1 MAEESQ
7 DGQDKTEEPSQRKI
21 DKAREDGQVLQS
33 KEMFVFTSIA
43 MSLIIF
49 LFIPE
54 VAMPG
59 MNEWGKFF
67 IIDSKEQLSN
77 LAYTRLYQ
85 VFKIIVIIALFVGIP
100 LMVVSLLTQLAV
112 GGINFAPKAAAFKG
126 NKINPIKGLKRIFSV
141 KGLVELGKSVLKVI
155 LLVGLATLIIYIML
169 PQLLMISHGT
179 LNSAL
184 EVMYYA
190 FPFLI
195 GTLLAALAVIAAID
209 YFWQRHVHVQQL
221 KMTKQEVKD
230 EHKQTDGSP
239 EVKAKIRRMQ
249 MEKSREASKQR
260 EALENVSN
268 ATAVI
273 TNPTH
278 FAVALKY
285 NPGEIG
291 APTILAMG
299 QGIIAKQIIE
309 RANEHQITVFRS
321 PLLARALYFTGEIGH
336 EISDKLYNAVAV
348 ALAYI
353 YRIDQG
359 ENAEKPDITIPDE
372 LTFDEFG
379 NVEKN
384 NI

>member
-21 DKAREDGQVLQS
+21 DKAKEDGQILQS
-33 KEMFVFTSIA
+33 KEMFVFSSIA
-43 MSLIIF
+43 MGLLIF

-54 VAMPG
+54 FALPG
-59 MNEWGKFF
+59 MNEWSKLFR
-67 IIDSKEQLSN
+67 IESKEQLSS
-77 LAYTRLYQ
+77 LPYDRLYQ
-85 VFKIIVIIALFVGIP
+85 VFEIITIIALFIGIP
-100 LMVVSLLTQLAV
+100 LMV
-112 GGINFAPKAAAFKG
+112 
-126 NKINPIKGLKRIFSV
+126 V
-141 KGLVELGKSVLKVI
+141 KGLVELGKSVLKV
-155 LLVGLATLIIYIML
+155 LSLVGLSTIIIYLML
-169 PQLLMISHGT
+169 PQLLMISHGS
-179 LNSAL
+179 LNNAL
-184 EVMYYA
+184 EIMYYA

-195 GTLLAALAVIAAID
+195 GTLLSALAIIAAID
-209 YFWQRHVHVQQL
+209 YFWQRHVHIQQL

-249 MEKSREASKQR
+249 MEKSRESSKQR

-299 QGIIAKQIIE
+299 QGVIAKQIIE
-309 RANEHQITVFRS
+309 RANEHKITVFRS

-359 ENAEKPDITIPDE
+359 ETIEQPEITIPDD

-379 NVEKN
+379 NVEN
-384 NI
+384 NYL

>member
-7 DGQDKTEEPSQRKI
+7 DGQEKTEDPSQRKI
-21 DKAREDGQVLQS
+21 DKSKEDGQILQS

-43 MSLIIF
+43 MGMLIF

-54 VAMPG
+54 FAVPG
-59 MNEWGKFF
+59 MKEWGKLFQ
-67 IIDSKEQLSN
+67 IESKEQLSS
-77 LAYTRLYQ
+77 LALTRLYQ
-85 VFKIIVIIALFVGIP
+85 VFQIIIIIALFIGLP
-100 LMVVSLLTQLAV
+100 LMIVSLLTQLAV

-126 NKINPIKGLKRIFSV
+126 SKINPVKGFKRIFSV
-141 KGLVELGKSVLKVI
+141 KGLVELGKSVLKVV
-155 LLVGLATLIIYIML
+155 LLVGLAALIIYLML
-169 PQLLMISHGT
+169 PQLLQISHGS
-179 LNSAL
+179 LKSAL

-195 GTLLAALAVIAAID
+195 GALLTALAIIAAID

-221 KMTKQEVKD
+221 KMTKQELKD
-230 EHKQTDGSP
+230 ENKQTEGSP

-249 MEKSREASKQR
+249 MEKSRESGKQR
-260 EALENVSN
+260 EALDNVSN

-285 NPGEIG
+285 NPGEVG

-299 QGIIAKQIIE
+299 QGIIAQQIIE
-309 RANEHQITVFRS
+309 RAHEHKVTVFRS
-321 PLLARALYFTGEIGH
+321 PLLARALYFTGEIGQ
-336 EISDKLYNAVAV
+336 EISDRLYNAVAV

-359 ENAEKPDITIPDE
+359 EPVEEPDITIPDE

-379 NVEKN
+379 NVES
-384 NI
+384 

>member
-21 DKAREDGQVLQS
+21 DKAKEDGQVLQS

-43 MSLIIF
+43 MGLIIF

-54 VAMPG
+54 VALPG

-67 IIDSKEQLSN
+67 QIESKEQLYN
-77 LAYTRLYQ
+77 LPYSRLYQ
-85 VFKIIVIIALFVGIP
+85 VFEIIIIIALFVGIP
-100 LMVVSLLTQLAV
+100 LMVVSLLTQMAV
-112 GGINFAPKAAAFKG
+112 GGINFAPKAATFKG

-141 KGLVELGKSVLKVI
+141 KGLVELGKSILKVV
-155 LLVGLATLIIYIML
+155 LLVGLSTIAIYIML

-184 EVMYYA
+184 EIIYYA

-195 GTLLAALAVIAAID
+195 GTLLAALAIIAAID
-209 YFWQRHVHVQQL
+209 YFWQRHVHIEQL

-249 MEKSREASKQR
+249 MEKSRESSKQR
-260 EALENVSN
+260 EALENVSD

-291 APTILAMG
+291 APTIIAMG
-299 QGIIAKQIIE
+299 QGAIARQIME
-309 RANEHQITVFRS
+309 RANEHKITIFRS
-321 PLLARALYFTGEIGH
+321 PLLARALYFTGEIGN
-336 EISDKLYNAVAV
+336 EISDKLYNAVAI

-353 YRIDQG
+353 YRIEQG
-359 ENAEKPDITIPDE
+359 QSAEEPDITIPEE

-379 NVEKN
+379 NIEK
-384 NI
+384 

>member
-7 DGQDKTEEPSQRKI
+7 DGQEKTEDPSQRKI
-21 DKAREDGQVLQS
+21 NKSKEDGQILQS

-43 MSLIIF
+43 MGMLIF

-54 VAMPG
+54 FAVPG
-59 MNEWGKFF
+59 MKEWGKLFQ
-67 IIDSKEQLSN
+67 IDNKEQLSS
-77 LAYTRLYQ
+77 LALTRLYQ
-85 VFKIIVIIALFVGIP
+85 VFQIIIIIALFIGIP
-100 LMVVSLLTQLAV
+100 LMIVSLLTQLAV

-126 NKINPIKGLKRIFSV
+126 SKINPIKGLKRIFSV
-141 KGLVELGKSVLKVI
+141 KGLVELGKSVLKVV
-155 LLVGLATLIIYIML
+155 LLVGLAALIIYLML
-169 PQLLMISHGT
+169 PQLLQISHGS
-179 LNSAL
+179 LKSAL

-195 GTLLAALAVIAAID
+195 GALLTALAIIAAID

-221 KMTKQEVKD
+221 KMTKQELKD
-230 EHKQTDGSP
+230 ENKQTEGSP

-249 MEKSREASKQR
+249 MEKSRESGKQR
-260 EALENVSN
+260 EALDNVSN

-285 NPGEIG
+285 NPGEVG

-299 QGIIAKQIIE
+299 QGIIAQQIIE
-309 RANEHQITVFRS
+309 RAHEHKVTVFRS
-321 PLLARALYFTGEIGH
+321 PLLARALYFTGEIGQ
-336 EISDKLYNAVAV
+336 EISDRLYNAVAV

-359 ENAEKPDITIPDE
+359 QLVEEPDITIPDE

-379 NVEKN
+379 NVKS
-384 NI
+384 

>member
-7 DGQDKTEEPSQRKI
+7 DGQEKTEDPSQRKI
-21 DKAREDGQVLQS
+21 DKSKEDGQILQS

-43 MSLIIF
+43 MGMLIF

-54 VAMPG
+54 FAVPG
-59 MNEWGKFF
+59 MKEWGKLFQ
-67 IIDSKEQLSN
+67 IESKEQLSS
-77 LAYTRLYQ
+77 LAFTRLYQ
-85 VFKIIVIIALFVGIP
+85 VFQIIIIIALFIGIP
-100 LMVVSLLTQLAV
+100 LMIVSLLTQLAV

-126 NKINPIKGLKRIFSV
+126 SKINPIKGLKRIFSA
-141 KGLVELGKSVLKVI
+141 KGLVELGKSVLKVV
-155 LLVGLATLIIYIML
+155 LLVGLAALIIYLML
-169 PQLLMISHGT
+169 PQLLQISHGS
-179 LNSAL
+179 LKSAL

-195 GTLLAALAVIAAID
+195 GALLTALAIIAAID

-221 KMTKQEVKD
+221 KMTKQELKD
-230 EHKQTDGSP
+230 ENKQTEGSP

-249 MEKSREASKQR
+249 MEKSRESGKQR
-260 EALENVSN
+260 EALDNVSN

-285 NPGEIG
+285 NPGEVG

-299 QGIIAKQIIE
+299 QGIIAQQIIE
-309 RANEHQITVFRS
+309 RANEHKVTVFRS
-321 PLLARALYFTGEIGH
+321 PLLARALYFTGEIGQ
-336 EISDKLYNAVAV
+336 EISDRLYNAVAV

-359 ENAEKPDITIPDE
+359 EPVEEPDITIPDE

-379 NVEKN
+379 NVES
-384 NI
+384 

>member
-7 DGQDKTEEPSQRKI
+7 DGQEKTEDPSQRKI
-21 DKAREDGQVLQS
+21 DKSKEDGQILQS
-33 KEMFVFTSIA
+33 KEMFVFTSVA
-43 MSLIIF
+43 MGMLIF

-54 VAMPG
+54 FAVPG
-59 MNEWGKFF
+59 MKEWGKLFQ
-67 IIDSKEQLSN
+67 IESKEQLSS
-77 LAYTRLYQ
+77 LAFTRLYQ
-85 VFKIIVIIALFVGIP
+85 VFQIIIIIALFIGIP
-100 LMVVSLLTQLAV
+100 LMIVSLLTQLAV

-126 NKINPIKGLKRIFSV
+126 SKINPIKGLKRIFSV
-141 KGLVELGKSVLKVI
+141 KGLVELGKSVLKVV
-155 LLVGLATLIIYIML
+155 LLVGLAALIIYLML
-169 PQLLMISHGT
+169 PQLLQISHGS
-179 LNSAL
+179 LKSAL

-195 GTLLAALAVIAAID
+195 GALLTALAIIAAID

-221 KMTKQEVKD
+221 KMTKQELKD
-230 EHKQTDGSP
+230 ENKQTEGSP

-249 MEKSREASKQR
+249 MEKSRESGKQR
-260 EALENVSN
+260 EALDNVSN

-285 NPGEIG
+285 NPGEVG

-299 QGIIAKQIIE
+299 QGIIAQQIIE
-309 RANEHQITVFRS
+309 RANEHKVTVFRS
-321 PLLARALYFTGEIGH
+321 QLLARALYFTGEIGQ
-336 EISDKLYNAVAV
+336 EISDRLYNAVAV

-359 ENAEKPDITIPDE
+359 EPVEEPDITIPDE

-379 NVEKN
+379 NVKS
-384 NI
+384 

>member
-7 DGQDKTEEPSQRKI
+7 DGQEKTEDPSQRKI
-21 DKAREDGQVLQS
+21 DKSKEDGQILQS

-43 MSLIIF
+43 MGMLIF

-54 VAMPG
+54 FAVPG
-59 MNEWGKFF
+59 MKEWGKLFQ
-67 IIDSKEQLSN
+67 IESKEQLSS
-77 LAYTRLYQ
+77 LAFTRLYQ
-85 VFKIIVIIALFVGIP
+85 VFQIIIIIALFIGIP
-100 LMVVSLLTQLAV
+100 LMIVSLLTQLAV

-126 NKINPIKGLKRIFSV
+126 SKINPIKGLKRIFSA
-141 KGLVELGKSVLKVI
+141 KGLVELGKSVLKVV
-155 LLVGLATLIIYIML
+155 LLIGLAALIIYLML
-169 PQLLMISHGT
+169 PQLLQISHGS
-179 LNSAL
+179 LKSAL

-195 GTLLAALAVIAAID
+195 GALLTALAIIAAID

-221 KMTKQEVKD
+221 KMTKQELKD
-230 EHKQTDGSP
+230 ENKQTEGSP

-249 MEKSREASKQR
+249 MEKSRESGKQR
-260 EALENVSN
+260 EALDNVSN

-285 NPGEIG
+285 NPGEVG

-299 QGIIAKQIIE
+299 QGIIAQQIIE
-309 RANEHQITVFRS
+309 RANEHKVTVFRS
-321 PLLARALYFTGEIGH
+321 PLLARALYFTGEIGQ
-336 EISDKLYNAVAV
+336 EISDRLYNAVAV

-359 ENAEKPDITIPDE
+359 EPVEEPDITIPDE

-379 NVEKN
+379 NVES
-384 NI
+384 

>member
-21 DKAREDGQVLQS
+21 DKAKEDGQVLQS

-43 MSLIIF
+43 MGLIIF

-54 VAMPG
+54 VALPG

-67 IIDSKEQLSN
+67 QIESKEQLYN
-77 LAYTRLYQ
+77 LPYSRLYQ
-85 VFKIIVIIALFVGIP
+85 VFEIIIIIALFVGIP
-100 LMVVSLLTQLAV
+100 LMVVSLLTQMAV
-112 GGINFAPKAAAFKG
+112 GGINFAPKAASFKG
-126 NKINPIKGLKRIFSV
+126 NKINPLKGLKRIFSV
-141 KGLVELGKSVLKVI
+141 KGLVELGKSILKVV
-155 LLVGLATLIIYIML
+155 LLVGLSTLVIYVML

-184 EVMYYA
+184 EIMYYA

-195 GTLLAALAVIAAID
+195 GTLLAALAIIAAID
-209 YFWQRHVHVQQL
+209 YFWQRHVHIEQL

-249 MEKSREASKQR
+249 MEKSRESSKQR

-291 APTILAMG
+291 APTIIAMG
-299 QGIIAKQIIE
+299 QGAIARQIME
-309 RANEHQITVFRS
+309 RADEHKITIFRS
-321 PLLARALYFTGEIGH
+321 PLLARALYFTGEIGN
-336 EISDKLYNAVAV
+336 EISDKLYNAVAI

-353 YRIDQG
+353 YRIEQG
-359 ENAEKPDITIPDE
+359 QTAEEPDITIPDD

-379 NVEKN
+379 NIEK
-384 NI
+384 

>member
-21 DKAREDGQVLQS
+21 DKAKEDGQVLQS

-43 MSLIIF
+43 MGLIIF

-54 VAMPG
+54 VALPG
-59 MNEWGKFF
+59 MSEWGKFF
-67 IIDSKEQLSN
+67 QIESKEQLYN
-77 LAYTRLYQ
+77 LPYSRLYQ
-85 VFKIIVIIALFVGIP
+85 VFEIIIIIALFVGIP
-100 LMVVSLLTQLAV
+100 LMVVSLLTQMAV
-112 GGINFAPKAAAFKG
+112 GGINFAPKAATFKG

-141 KGLVELGKSVLKVI
+141 KGLVELGKSILKVV
-155 LLVGLATLIIYIML
+155 LLVGLSTLVIYIML

-184 EVMYYA
+184 EIMYYA

-195 GTLLAALAVIAAID
+195 GTLLAALAIIAAID
-209 YFWQRHVHVQQL
+209 YFWQRHVHIEQL

-249 MEKSREASKQR
+249 MEKSRESSKQR

-291 APTILAMG
+291 APTIIAMG
-299 QGIIAKQIIE
+299 QGAIARQIME
-309 RANEHQITVFRS
+309 RANEHKITIFRS
-321 PLLARALYFTGEIGH
+321 PLLARALYFTGEIGN
-336 EISDKLYNAVAV
+336 EISDKLYNAVAI

-353 YRIDQG
+353 YRIEQG
-359 ENAEKPDITIPDE
+359 QTAEEPDITIPDE

-379 NVEKN
+379 NVEK
-384 NI
+384 

>member
-7 DGQDKTEEPSQRKI
+7 DGQEKTEDPSQRKI
-21 DKAREDGQVLQS
+21 DKSKEDGQILQS

-43 MSLIIF
+43 MGMLIF

-54 VAMPG
+54 FAVPG
-59 MNEWGKFF
+59 MKEWGKLFQ
-67 IIDSKEQLSN
+67 IESKEQLSS
-77 LAYTRLYQ
+77 LAFTRLYQ
-85 VFKIIVIIALFVGIP
+85 VFQIIIIIALFIGIP
-100 LMVVSLLTQLAV
+100 LMIVSLLTQLAV

-126 NKINPIKGLKRIFSV
+126 SKINPIKGLKRIFSV
-141 KGLVELGKSVLKVI
+141 KGLVELGKSVLKVV
-155 LLVGLATLIIYIML
+155 LLVGLAALIIYLML
-169 PQLLMISHGT
+169 PQLLQISHGS
-179 LNSAL
+179 LKSAL

-195 GTLLAALAVIAAID
+195 GALLTALAIIAAID

-221 KMTKQEVKD
+221 KMTKQELKD
-230 EHKQTDGSP
+230 ENKQTEGSP

-249 MEKSREASKQR
+249 MEKSRESGKQR
-260 EALENVSN
+260 EALDNVSN

-285 NPGEIG
+285 NPGEVG

-299 QGIIAKQIIE
+299 QGIIAQQIIE
-309 RANEHQITVFRS
+309 RAHEHKVTVFRS
-321 PLLARALYFTGEIGH
+321 QLLARALYFTGEIGQ
-336 EISDKLYNAVAV
+336 EISDRLYNAVAV

-359 ENAEKPDITIPDE
+359 EPVEEPDITIPDE

-379 NVEKN
+379 NVES
-384 NI
+384 

>member
-7 DGQDKTEEPSQRKI
+7 DGQEKTEEPSQRKI
-21 DKAREDGQVLQS
+21 DKSREDGQVLQS
-33 KEMFVFTSIA
+33 KEMFVFSSIA
-43 MSLIIF
+43 MGLLIF

-54 VAMPG
+54 FAIPG
-59 MNEWGKFF
+59 MNEWGRLFQ
-67 IIDSKEQLSN
+67 IESKEQLSS
-77 LAYTRLYQ
+77 LPFIRLYQ
-85 VFKIIVIIALFVGIP
+85 VFEIIVIIALFLGVP
-100 LMVVSLLTQLAV
+100 LMIVSLLTQLAV

-126 NKINPIKGLKRIFSV
+126 NKINPINGLKRIFSM
-141 KGLVELGKSVLKVI
+141 KGLVELGKSVLKVV
-155 LLVGLATLIIYIML
+155 LLIGLASIVIYIML
-169 PQLLMISHGT
+169 PQLLQISHGS
-179 LNSAL
+179 LKSAL

-195 GTLLAALAVIAAID
+195 GTLLTALAVIAAID
-209 YFWQRHVHVQQL
+209 YFWQRHVHIQQL
-221 KMTKQEVKD
+221 KMTKQELKD

-249 MEKSREASKQR
+249 MEKSRESTKQR

-299 QGIIAKQIIE
+299 QGVIAQKIIE
-309 RANEHQITVFRS
+309 RANDNKITVFRS
-321 PLLARALYFTGEIGH
+321 PLLARALYFTGEIGQ

-353 YRIDQG
+353 YRIEQG
-359 ENAEKPDITIPDE
+359 EPVEEPNISIPDE
-372 LTFDEFG
+372 LSFDEFG
-379 NVEKN
+379 NIKT
-384 NI
+384 

>member
-7 DGQDKTEEPSQRKI
+7 DGQEKTEEPSQRKI
-21 DKAREDGQVLQS
+21 DKSREDGQILQS
-33 KEMFVFTSIA
+33 KEMFVFSSIA
-43 MSLIIF
+43 MGLLVF

-54 VAMPG
+54 FAIPG
-59 MNEWGKFF
+59 MNEWGKLFQ
-67 IIDSKEQLSN
+67 IESKEQLSS
-77 LAYTRLYQ
+77 LAFTRLYQ
-85 VFKIIVIIALFVGIP
+85 VFEIIIIIALFVGVP
-100 LMVVSLLTQLAV
+100 LMVITLLTQIAV

-126 NKINPIKGLKRIFSV
+126 NKINPLKGLKRMFSM
-141 KGLVELGKSVLKVI
+141 KGLVELGKSVLKVV
-155 LLVGLATLIIYIML
+155 LLIGLAAIVIYIML
-169 PQLLMISHGT
+169 PQLLQISHGS
-179 LNSAL
+179 LQSAL

-195 GTLLAALAVIAAID
+195 GTLLTALAIIAAID
-209 YFWQRHVHVQQL
+209 YFWQRHVHIQQL
-221 KMTKQEVKD
+221 KMTKQELKD
-230 EHKQTDGSP
+230 DHKQTDGSP

-249 MEKSREASKQR
+249 MEKSRESSKQR

-299 QGIIAKQIIE
+299 QGVIAQQIIE
-309 RANEHQITVFRS
+309 RANDNKITVFRS
-321 PLLARALYFTGEIGH
+321 PLLARALYFTGEIGQ

-353 YRIDQG
+353 YRIEQG
-359 ENAEKPDITIPDE
+359 EPVEEPDINIPDE
-372 LTFDEFG
+372 LSFDEFG
-379 NVEKN
+379 NVET
-384 NI
+384 

>member
-7 DGQDKTEEPSQRKI
+7 DGQEKTEDPSQRKI
-21 DKAREDGQVLQS
+21 DKSKEDGQILQS

-43 MSLIIF
+43 MGMLIF

-54 VAMPG
+54 FAVPG
-59 MNEWGKFF
+59 MKEWGKLFQ
-67 IIDSKEQLSN
+67 IESKEQLSS
-77 LAYTRLYQ
+77 LAFTRLYQ
-85 VFKIIVIIALFVGIP
+85 VFQIIIIIALFIGIP
-100 LMVVSLLTQLAV
+100 LMIVSLLTQLAV

-126 NKINPIKGLKRIFSV
+126 SKINPIKGLKRIFSA
-141 KGLVELGKSVLKVI
+141 KGLVELGKSVLKVV
-155 LLVGLATLIIYIML
+155 LLVGLAALIIYLML
-169 PQLLMISHGT
+169 PQLLQISHGS
-179 LNSAL
+179 LKSAL

-195 GTLLAALAVIAAID
+195 GALLTALAIIAAID

-221 KMTKQEVKD
+221 KMTKQELKD
-230 EHKQTDGSP
+230 ENKQTEGSP

-249 MEKSREASKQR
+249 MEKSRESGKQR
-260 EALENVSN
+260 EALDNVSN

-285 NPGEIG
+285 NPGEVG

-299 QGIIAKQIIE
+299 QGIIAQQIIE
-309 RANEHQITVFRS
+309 RANEHKVTVFRS
-321 PLLARALYFTGEIGH
+321 PLLARALYFTGEIGQ
-336 EISDKLYNAVAV
+336 EISDRLYNAVAV

-353 YRIDQG
+353 YRIEQG
-359 ENAEKPDITIPDE
+359 EPVEEPDITIPDE

-379 NVEKN
+379 NVES
-384 NI
+384 

>member
-7 DGQDKTEEPSQRKI
+7 DGQEKTEDPSQRKI
-21 DKAREDGQVLQS
+21 DKSKEDGQILQS
-33 KEMFVFTSIA
+33 KEMFVFTSVA
-43 MSLIIF
+43 MGMLIF

-54 VAMPG
+54 FAVPG
-59 MNEWGKFF
+59 MKEWGKLFQVE
-67 IIDSKEQLSN
+67 SKEQLSS
-77 LAYTRLYQ
+77 LALTRLYQ
-85 VFKIIVIIALFVGIP
+85 VFQIIIIIALFIGIP
-100 LMVVSLLTQLAV
+100 LMIVSLLTQLAV

-126 NKINPIKGLKRIFSV
+126 SKINPIKGLKRIFSV
-141 KGLVELGKSVLKVI
+141 KGLVELGKSVLKVV
-155 LLVGLATLIIYIML
+155 LLVGLAALIIYLML
-169 PQLLMISHGT
+169 PQLLQISHGS
-179 LNSAL
+179 LKSAL

-195 GTLLAALAVIAAID
+195 GALLTALAIIAAID

-221 KMTKQEVKD
+221 KMTKQELKD
-230 EHKQTDGSP
+230 ENKQTEGSP

-249 MEKSREASKQR
+249 MEKSRESGKQR
-260 EALENVSN
+260 EALDNVSS

-285 NPGEIG
+285 NPGEVG

-299 QGIIAKQIIE
+299 QGIIAQQIIE
-309 RANEHQITVFRS
+309 RANEHKVTVFRS
-321 PLLARALYFTGEIGH
+321 PLLARALYFTGEIGQ
-336 EISDKLYNAVAV
+336 EISDRLYNAVAV

-359 ENAEKPDITIPDE
+359 EPVEEPDINIPDE

-379 NVEKN
+379 NVKS
-384 NI
+384 

>member
-21 DKAREDGQVLQS
+21 DKAKEDGQVLQS

-43 MSLIIF
+43 MGLIIF

-54 VAMPG
+54 VALPG

-67 IIDSKEQLSN
+67 QIESKEQLYN
-77 LAYTRLYQ
+77 LPYSRLYQ
-85 VFKIIVIIALFVGIP
+85 VFEIIIIIALFVGIP
-100 LMVVSLLTQLAV
+100 LMVVSLLTQMAV
-112 GGINFAPKAAAFKG
+112 GGINFAPKAATFKG

-141 KGLVELGKSVLKVI
+141 KGLVELGKSILKVV
-155 LLVGLATLIIYIML
+155 LLVGLSTLVIYIML

-184 EVMYYA
+184 EIMYYA

-195 GTLLAALAVIAAID
+195 GTLLAALAIIAAID
-209 YFWQRHVHVQQL
+209 YFWQRHVHIEQL

-249 MEKSREASKQR
+249 MEKSRESSKQR

-291 APTILAMG
+291 APTIIAMG
-299 QGIIAKQIIE
+299 QGAIARQIME
-309 RANEHQITVFRS
+309 RANEHKITIFRS
-321 PLLARALYFTGEIGH
+321 PLLARALYFTGEIDN
-336 EISDKLYNAVAV
+336 EISDKLYNAVAI

-353 YRIDQG
+353 YRIEQG
-359 ENAEKPDITIPDE
+359 QTAEEPDITIPDE

-379 NVEKN
+379 NVEK
-384 NI
+384 

>member
-7 DGQDKTEEPSQRKI
+7 DGQEKTEEPSQRKI
-21 DKAREDGQVLQS
+21 QKSKEDGQILQS

-43 MSLIIF
+43 MGLLIF

-54 VAMPG
+54 IAIPS
-59 MNEWGKFF
+59 MNEWGKLFQ
-67 IIDSKEQLSN
+67 IESKEQLSN
-77 LAYTRLYQ
+77 LAFTRLYQ
-85 VFKIIVIIALFVGIP
+85 VFEIIIIIALFLGIP
-100 LMVVSLLTQLAV
+100 LMIVCLLTQLAV

-126 NKINPIKGLKRIFSV
+126 SKINPIKGLKRMFSM
-141 KGLVELGKSVLKVI
+141 KGLVELAKSVLKVV
-155 LLVGLATLIIYIML
+155 LLIGLASIVIYIML
-169 PQLLMISHGT
+169 PQLLQIFHGSIK
-179 LNSAL
+179 SAL
-184 EVMYYA
+184 EIMYYA
-190 FPFLI
+190 FPLLI
-195 GTLLAALAVIAAID
+195 GVLLTALAIIAAID
-209 YFWQRHVHVQQL
+209 YFWQRHVHIQQI
-221 KMTKQEVKD
+221 KMTKQELKD

-249 MEKSREASKQR
+249 MEKSRDSSKQR

-291 APTILAMG
+291 APTILAKG
-299 QGIIAKQIIE
+299 QGIIAQQIIE
-309 RANEHQITVFRS
+309 RANDNKITVFRS
-321 PLLARALYFTGEIGH
+321 PLLARALYFTGEIGQ

-359 ENAEKPDITIPDE
+359 EPVEEPEISIPDE
-372 LTFDEFG
+372 LSFDEFG
-379 NVEKN
+379 NVET
-384 NI
+384 

>member
-7 DGQDKTEEPSQRKI
+7 DGQEKTEDPSQRKI
-21 DKAREDGQVLQS
+21 NKSKEDGQILQS

-43 MSLIIF
+43 MGMLIF

-54 VAMPG
+54 FAVPG
-59 MNEWGKFF
+59 MKEWGKLFQ
-67 IIDSKEQLSN
+67 IESKEQLSS
-77 LAYTRLYQ
+77 LTFTRLYQ
-85 VFKIIVIIALFVGIP
+85 VFQIIIIIALFIGIP
-100 LMVVSLLTQLAV
+100 LMIVSLLTQLAV

-126 NKINPIKGLKRIFSV
+126 SKINPIKGLKRIFSV
-141 KGLVELGKSVLKVI
+141 KGLVELGKSVLKVV
-155 LLVGLATLIIYIML
+155 LLVGLAALIIYLML
-169 PQLLMISHGT
+169 PQLLQISHGS
-179 LNSAL
+179 LKSAL

-195 GTLLAALAVIAAID
+195 GALLTALAIIAAID

-221 KMTKQEVKD
+221 KMTKQELKD
-230 EHKQTDGSP
+230 ENKQTEGSP

-249 MEKSREASKQR
+249 MEKSRESGKQR
-260 EALENVSN
+260 EALDNVSN

-285 NPGEIG
+285 NPGEVG

-299 QGIIAKQIIE
+299 QGIIAQQIIE
-309 RANEHQITVFRS
+309 RANEHKVTVFRS
-321 PLLARALYFTGEIGH
+321 PILARALYFTGEIGQ
-336 EISDKLYNAVAV
+336 EISDRLYNAVAV

-359 ENAEKPDITIPDE
+359 EPVEEPDITIPDE

-379 NVEKN
+379 NVES
-384 NI
+384 

>member
-7 DGQDKTEEPSQRKI
+7 DGQEKTEEPSQRKI
-21 DKAREDGQVLQS
+21 DKSREDGQVLQS
-33 KEMFVFTSIA
+33 KEMFVFSSIA
-43 MSLIIF
+43 MGLLIF

-54 VAMPG
+54 FAIPG
-59 MNEWGKFF
+59 LNEWGRLFQ
-67 IIDSKEQLSN
+67 IESKEQLSS
-77 LAYTRLYQ
+77 LPFIRLYQ
-85 VFKIIVIIALFVGIP
+85 VFEIIVIIALFLGVP
-100 LMVVSLLTQLAV
+100 LMIVSLLTQLAV

-126 NKINPIKGLKRIFSV
+126 NKINPIKGLKRMFSM
-141 KGLVELGKSVLKVI
+141 KGLVELGKSVLKVV
-155 LLVGLATLIIYIML
+155 LLIGLAAIVIYIML
-169 PQLLMISHGT
+169 PQLLQISHGS
-179 LNSAL
+179 LKSAL

-195 GTLLAALAVIAAID
+195 GTLLTALAVIAAID
-209 YFWQRHVHVQQL
+209 YFWQRHVHIQQL
-221 KMTKQEVKD
+221 KMTKQELKD

-249 MEKSREASKQR
+249 MEKSRESSKQR

-299 QGIIAKQIIE
+299 QGVIAQKIIE
-309 RANEHQITVFRS
+309 RANDNKITVFRS
-321 PLLARALYFTGEIGH
+321 PLLARALYFTGEIGQ

-353 YRIDQG
+353 YRIEQG
-359 ENAEKPDITIPDE
+359 EPVEEPDISIPDE
-372 LTFDEFG
+372 LSFDEFG
-379 NVEKN
+379 NVKT
-384 NI
+384 

>member
-1 MAEESQ
+1 VAEESQ
-7 DGQDKTEEPSQRKI
+7 DGQEKTEDPSQRKI
-21 DKAREDGQVLQS
+21 DKSKEDGQILQS
-33 KEMFVFTSIA
+33 KEMFVFTSVA
-43 MSLIIF
+43 MGMLIF

-54 VAMPG
+54 FAVPG
-59 MNEWGKFF
+59 MKEWGKLFQ
-67 IIDSKEQLSN
+67 IESKEQLSS
-77 LAYTRLYQ
+77 LAFTRLYQ
-85 VFKIIVIIALFVGIP
+85 VFQIIIIIALFIGIP
-100 LMVVSLLTQLAV
+100 LMIVSLLTQLAV

-126 NKINPIKGLKRIFSV
+126 SKINPIKGLKRIFSV
-141 KGLVELGKSVLKVI
+141 KGLVELGKSVLKVV
-155 LLVGLATLIIYIML
+155 LLVGLAALIIYLML
-169 PQLLMISHGT
+169 PQLLQISHGS
-179 LNSAL
+179 LKSAL

-195 GTLLAALAVIAAID
+195 GALLTALAIIAAID

-221 KMTKQEVKD
+221 KMTKQELKD
-230 EHKQTDGSP
+230 ENKQTEGSP

-249 MEKSREASKQR
+249 MEKSRESGKQR
-260 EALENVSN
+260 EALDNVSN

-285 NPGEIG
+285 NPGEVG

-299 QGIIAKQIIE
+299 QGIIAQQIIE
-309 RANEHQITVFRS
+309 RAHEHKVTVFRS
-321 PLLARALYFTGEIGH
+321 PLLARALYFTGEIGQ
-336 EISDKLYNAVAV
+336 EISDRLYNAVAV

-359 ENAEKPDITIPDE
+359 EPVEEPDITIPDE

-379 NVEKN
+379 NVDS
-384 NI
+384 

>member
-7 DGQDKTEEPSQRKI
+7 DGQEKTEDPSQRKI
-21 DKAREDGQVLQS
+21 NKSKEDGQILQS

-43 MSLIIF
+43 MGMLIF

-54 VAMPG
+54 FAVPG
-59 MNEWGKFF
+59 MKEWGKLFQVE
-67 IIDSKEQLSN
+67 SKEQLSS
-77 LAYTRLYQ
+77 LALTRLYQ
-85 VFKIIVIIALFVGIP
+85 VFQIIIIIALFIGIP
-100 LMVVSLLTQLAV
+100 LMIVSLLTQLAV

-126 NKINPIKGLKRIFSV
+126 SKINPIKGFKRIFSV
-141 KGLVELGKSVLKVI
+141 KGLVELGKSVLKVV
-155 LLVGLATLIIYIML
+155 LLVGLAALIIYLML
-169 PQLLMISHGT
+169 PQLLQISHGS
-179 LNSAL
+179 LKSAL

-195 GTLLAALAVIAAID
+195 GALLTALAIIAAID

-221 KMTKQEVKD
+221 KMTKQELKD
-230 EHKQTDGSP
+230 ENKQTEGSP

-249 MEKSREASKQR
+249 MEKSRESGKQR
-260 EALENVSN
+260 EALDNVSS

-285 NPGEIG
+285 NPGEVG

-299 QGIIAKQIIE
+299 QGIIAQQIIE
-309 RANEHQITVFRS
+309 RANEHKVTVFRS
-321 PLLARALYFTGEIGH
+321 PLLARALYFTGEIGQ
-336 EISDKLYNAVAV
+336 EISDRLYNAVAV

-359 ENAEKPDITIPDE
+359 EPVEEPDINIPDE

-379 NVEKN
+379 NVKS
-384 NI
+384 

>member
-7 DGQDKTEEPSQRKI
+7 DGQEKTEEPSQRKI
-21 DKAREDGQVLQS
+21 DKSREDGQVLQS
-33 KEMFVFTSIA
+33 KEMFVFSSIA
-43 MSLIIF
+43 MGLLIF

-54 VAMPG
+54 FAIPG
-59 MNEWGKFF
+59 MNEWGRLFQ
-67 IIDSKEQLSN
+67 IESKEQLSN
-77 LAYTRLYQ
+77 LPFIRLYQ
-85 VFKIIVIIALFVGIP
+85 VFEIIVIIALFLGVP
-100 LMVVSLLTQLAV
+100 LMIVSLLTQLAV

-126 NKINPIKGLKRIFSV
+126 NKINPINGLKRIFSM
-141 KGLVELGKSVLKVI
+141 KGLVELGKSVLKVV
-155 LLVGLATLIIYIML
+155 LLIGLASIVIYIML
-169 PQLLMISHGT
+169 PQLLQISHGS
-179 LNSAL
+179 LKSAL

-195 GTLLAALAVIAAID
+195 GTLLTALAVIAAID
-209 YFWQRHVHVQQL
+209 YFWQRHVHIQQL
-221 KMTKQEVKD
+221 KMTKQELKD

-249 MEKSREASKQR
+249 MEKSRESTKQR

-273 TNPTH
+273 TNPAH

-309 RANEHQITVFRS
+309 RANDNKITVFRS
-321 PLLARALYFTGEIGH
+321 PLLARALYFTGEIGQ

-353 YRIDQG
+353 YRIEQG
-359 ENAEKPDITIPDE
+359 EPVEEPDISIPDE
-372 LTFDEFG
+372 LSFDEFG
-379 NVEKN
+379 NIKT
-384 NI
+384 

>member
-21 DKAREDGQVLQS
+21 DKAKEDGQVLQS

-43 MSLIIF
+43 MGLIIF
-49 LFIPE
+49 LFIPQ
-54 VAMPG
+54 VALPG

-67 IIDSKEQLSN
+67 QIESKEQLYN
-77 LAYTRLYQ
+77 LPYSRLYQ
-85 VFKIIVIIALFVGIP
+85 VFEIIIIIALFVGIP
-100 LMVVSLLTQLAV
+100 LMVVSLLTQMAV
-112 GGINFAPKAAAFKG
+112 GGINFAPKAVTFKG

-141 KGLVELGKSVLKVI
+141 KGLVELGKSILKVV
-155 LLVGLATLIIYIML
+155 LLVGLSTLVIYIML
-169 PQLLMISHGT
+169 PQLLVISHGT

-184 EVMYYA
+184 KIMYYA

-195 GTLLAALAVIAAID
+195 GTLLAALAIIAAID
-209 YFWQRHVHVQQL
+209 YFWQRHVHIEQL

-249 MEKSREASKQR
+249 MEKSRESSKQR

-291 APTILAMG
+291 APTIIAMG
-299 QGIIAKQIIE
+299 QGAIARQIME
-309 RANEHQITVFRS
+309 RANEHKITIFRS
-321 PLLARALYFTGEIGH
+321 PLLARALYFTGEIGN
-336 EISDKLYNAVAV
+336 EISDKLYNAVAI

-353 YRIDQG
+353 YRIEQG
-359 ENAEKPDITIPDE
+359 QTAEEPDITIPDE

-379 NVEKN
+379 NIEK
-384 NI
+384 

>member
-7 DGQDKTEEPSQRKI
+7 DGQEKTEDPSQRKI
-21 DKAREDGQVLQS
+21 NKSKEDGQILQS

-43 MSLIIF
+43 MGMLIF

-54 VAMPG
+54 FAVPG
-59 MNEWGKFF
+59 MKEWGKLFQ
-67 IIDSKEQLSN
+67 IESKEQLSS
-77 LAYTRLYQ
+77 LALIRLYQ
-85 VFKIIVIIALFVGIP
+85 VFQIIIIIALFIGIP
-100 LMVVSLLTQLAV
+100 LMIVSLLTQLAV

-126 NKINPIKGLKRIFSV
+126 SKINPIKGFKRIFSV
-141 KGLVELGKSVLKVI
+141 KGLVELGKSVLKVV
-155 LLVGLATLIIYIML
+155 LLVGLAALIIYLML
-169 PQLLMISHGT
+169 PQLLQISHGS
-179 LNSAL
+179 LKSAL

-195 GTLLAALAVIAAID
+195 GALLTALAIIAAID

-221 KMTKQEVKD
+221 KMTKQELKD
-230 EHKQTDGSP
+230 ENKQTEGSP

-249 MEKSREASKQR
+249 MEKSRESGKQR
-260 EALENVSN
+260 EALDNVSS

-285 NPGEIG
+285 NPGEVG

-299 QGIIAKQIIE
+299 QGIIAQQIIE
-309 RANEHQITVFRS
+309 RANEHKVTVFRS
-321 PLLARALYFTGEIGH
+321 PLLARALYFTGEIGQ
-336 EISDKLYNAVAV
+336 EISDRLYNAVAV

-359 ENAEKPDITIPDE
+359 QLVEEPDITIPDE
-372 LTFDEFG
+372 LTFDESG
-379 NVEKN
+379 NVES
-384 NI
+384 

>member
-21 DKAREDGQVLQS
+21 DKAKEDGQVLQS

-43 MSLIIF
+43 MGLIIF

-54 VAMPG
+54 VALPG
-59 MNEWGKFF
+59 MSEWGKFF
-67 IIDSKEQLSN
+67 QIESKEQLYN
-77 LAYTRLYQ
+77 LPYSRLYQ
-85 VFKIIVIIALFVGIP
+85 VFEIIIIIALFVGIP
-100 LMVVSLLTQLAV
+100 LMVVSLLTQMAV
-112 GGINFAPKAAAFKG
+112 GGINFAPKAATFKG

-141 KGLVELGKSVLKVI
+141 KGLVELGKSILKVV
-155 LLVGLATLIIYIML
+155 LLVGLSTLVIYVML

-184 EVMYYA
+184 EIMYYA

-195 GTLLAALAVIAAID
+195 GTLLAALAIIAAID
-209 YFWQRHVHVQQL
+209 YFWQRHVHIEQL

-249 MEKSREASKQR
+249 MEKSRESSKQR

-291 APTILAMG
+291 APTIIAMG
-299 QGIIAKQIIE
+299 QGAIARQIME
-309 RANEHQITVFRS
+309 RANEHKITIFRS
-321 PLLARALYFTGEIGH
+321 PLLARALYFTGEIGN
-336 EISDKLYNAVAV
+336 EISDKLYNAVAI

-353 YRIDQG
+353 YRIEQG
-359 ENAEKPDITIPDE
+359 QTAEEPDITIPDE

-379 NVEKN
+379 NIEK
-384 NI
+384 

>member
-7 DGQDKTEEPSQRKI
+7 DGQEKTEEPSQRKI
-21 DKAREDGQVLQS
+21 DKSREDGQVLQS
-33 KEMFVFTSIA
+33 KEMFVFSSIA
-43 MSLIIF
+43 MGLLIF

-54 VAMPG
+54 FAIPG
-59 MNEWGKFF
+59 MNEWGRLFQ
-67 IIDSKEQLSN
+67 IESKEQLSS
-77 LAYTRLYQ
+77 LPFIRLYQ
-85 VFKIIVIIALFVGIP
+85 VFEIIIVIALFLGVP
-100 LMVVSLLTQLAV
+100 LMIVSLLTQLAV

-126 NKINPIKGLKRIFSV
+126 NKINPIKGLKRMFSM
-141 KGLVELGKSVLKVI
+141 KGLVELGKSVLKVV
-155 LLVGLATLIIYIML
+155 LLIGLAAIVIYIML
-169 PQLLMISHGT
+169 PQLLQISHGS
-179 LNSAL
+179 LKSAL

-195 GTLLAALAVIAAID
+195 GTLLTALAVIAAID
-209 YFWQRHVHVQQL
+209 YFWQRHVHIQQL
-221 KMTKQEVKD
+221 KMTKQELKD

-249 MEKSREASKQR
+249 MEKSRESSKQR

-309 RANEHQITVFRS
+309 RANDNKITVFRS
-321 PLLARALYFTGEIGH
+321 PLLARALYFTGEIGQ

-353 YRIDQG
+353 YRIEQG
-359 ENAEKPDITIPDE
+359 EPVEEPDISIPDE
-372 LTFDEFG
+372 LLFDEFG
-379 NVEKN
+379 NIET
-384 NI
+384 

>member
-7 DGQDKTEEPSQRKI
+7 DGQEKTEEPSQRKI
-21 DKAREDGQVLQS
+21 DKSKEDGQILQS

-43 MSLIIF
+43 MGMLIF

-54 VAMPG
+54 FALPG
-59 MNEWGKFF
+59 MNEWGKLFQ
-67 IIDSKEQLSN
+67 IESKEQLSS
-77 LAYTRLYQ
+77 LAFTRLYQ
-85 VFKIIVIIALFVGIP
+85 IFQIIIIIALFIGIP
-100 LMVVSLLTQLAV
+100 LMIVSLLTQLAV

-126 NKINPIKGLKRIFSV
+126 NKINPLKGLKRIFSA
-141 KGLVELGKSVLKVI
+141 KGLVELAKSVLKVVLI
-155 LLVGLATLIIYIML
+155 GGTSALIIYLML
-169 PQLLMISHGT
+169 PQLLQISHGS
-179 LNSAL
+179 LKSAL
-184 EVMYYA
+184 EVMYFA

-195 GTLLAALAVIAAID
+195 GALLIALAIIAAID
-209 YFWQRHVHVQQL
+209 YFWQRHVHIQQL
-221 KMTKQEVKD
+221 KMTKQEIKD
-230 EHKQTDGSP
+230 ENKQTEGSP

-249 MEKSREASKQR
+249 MEKSRESGKQR

-273 TNPTH
+273 RNPTH

-285 NPGEIG
+285 SPGEVG

-299 QGIIAKQIIE
+299 QGIIAQQIIE
-309 RANEHQITVFRS
+309 RANEHKITVFHS
-321 PLLARALYFTGEIGH
+321 PLLARALYFTGEIGQ

-353 YRIDQG
+353 YRVDQG
-359 ENAEKPDITIPDE
+359 EPVEEPDINIPDE

-379 NVEKN
+379 NVQA
-384 NI
+384 

>member
-21 DKAREDGQVLQS
+21 DKAKEDGQVLQS
-33 KEMFVFTSIA
+33 KEMFVLTSIA
-43 MSLIIF
+43 MGLIIF

-54 VAMPG
+54 VALPG

-67 IIDSKEQLSN
+67 QIESKEQLYN
-77 LAYTRLYQ
+77 LPYSRLYQ
-85 VFKIIVIIALFVGIP
+85 VFEIIIIIALFVGIP
-100 LMVVSLLTQLAV
+100 LMVVSLLTQMAV
-112 GGINFAPKAAAFKG
+112 GGINFAPKAATFKG

-141 KGLVELGKSVLKVI
+141 KGLVELGKSILKVV
-155 LLVGLATLIIYIML
+155 LLVGLSTVVIYLML

-184 EVMYYA
+184 EIMYYA

-195 GTLLAALAVIAAID
+195 GTLLAALAIIAAID
-209 YFWQRHVHVQQL
+209 YFWQRHVHIEQL

-249 MEKSREASKQR
+249 MEKSRESSKQR

-291 APTILAMG
+291 APTIIAMG
-299 QGIIAKQIIE
+299 QGAIARQIME
-309 RANEHQITVFRS
+309 RANEHKITIFRS
-321 PLLARALYFTGEIGH
+321 PLLARALYFTGEIGN
-336 EISDKLYNAVAV
+336 EISDKLYNAVAI

-353 YRIDQG
+353 YRIEQG
-359 ENAEKPDITIPDE
+359 QTAEEPDITIPDE

-379 NVEKN
+379 NIEK
-384 NI
+384 

>member
-7 DGQDKTEEPSQRKI
+7 DGQEKTEEPSQRKI
-21 DKAREDGQVLQS
+21 DKSREDGQVLQS
-33 KEMFVFTSIA
+33 KEMFVFSSIA
-43 MSLIIF
+43 MGLLIF

-54 VAMPG
+54 FAIPG
-59 MNEWGKFF
+59 MNEWGRLFQ
-67 IIDSKEQLSN
+67 IESKEQLSS
-77 LAYTRLYQ
+77 LLFIRLYQ
-85 VFKIIVIIALFVGIP
+85 VFEIIVIIALFLGVP
-100 LMVVSLLTQLAV
+100 LMIVSLLTQLAV

-126 NKINPIKGLKRIFSV
+126 NKINPIKGLKRMFSM
-141 KGLVELGKSVLKVI
+141 KGLVELGKSVLKVV
-155 LLVGLATLIIYIML
+155 LLIGLAAIVIYIML
-169 PQLLMISHGT
+169 PQLLQISHGS
-179 LNSAL
+179 LKSAL

-195 GTLLAALAVIAAID
+195 GTLLTALAVIAAID
-209 YFWQRHVHVQQL
+209 YFWQRHVHIQQL
-221 KMTKQEVKD
+221 KMTKQELKD

-249 MEKSREASKQR
+249 MEKSRESSKQR

-299 QGIIAKQIIE
+299 QGVIAQQIIE
-309 RANEHQITVFRS
+309 RANDNKITVFRS
-321 PLLARALYFTGEIGH
+321 PLLARALYFTGEIGQ

-353 YRIDQG
+353 YRIEQG
-359 ENAEKPDITIPDE
+359 DPVEEPDISIPDE
-372 LTFDEFG
+372 LSFDEFG
-379 NVEKN
+379 NVKT
-384 NI
+384 

>member
-7 DGQDKTEEPSQRKI
+7 DGQEKTEEPSQRKI
-21 DKAREDGQVLQS
+21 DKSREDGQVLQS
-33 KEMFVFTSIA
+33 KEMFVFSSIA
-43 MSLIIF
+43 MGLLIF

-54 VAMPG
+54 FAIPG
-59 MNEWGKFF
+59 MNEWGRLFQ
-67 IIDSKEQLSN
+67 IESKEQLSS
-77 LAYTRLYQ
+77 LPFIRLYQ
-85 VFKIIVIIALFVGIP
+85 VFEIIIVIALFLGVP
-100 LMVVSLLTQLAV
+100 LMIVSLLTQLAV

-126 NKINPIKGLKRIFSV
+126 NKINPINGLKRIFSM
-141 KGLVELGKSVLKVI
+141 KGLVELGKSVLKVV
-155 LLVGLATLIIYIML
+155 LLIGIASIVIYIML
-169 PQLLMISHGT
+169 PQLLQISHGS
-179 LNSAL
+179 LKSAL

-195 GTLLAALAVIAAID
+195 GTLLTALAVIAAID
-209 YFWQRHVHVQQL
+209 YFWQRHVHIQQL
-221 KMTKQEVKD
+221 KMTKQELKD

-249 MEKSREASKQR
+249 MEKSRESTKQR

-299 QGIIAKQIIE
+299 QGVIAQKIIE
-309 RANEHQITVFRS
+309 RANDNKITVFRS
-321 PLLARALYFTGEIGH
+321 PLLARALYFTGEIGQ

-353 YRIDQG
+353 YRIEQG
-359 ENAEKPDITIPDE
+359 EPVEEPDISIPDE
-372 LTFDEFG
+372 LSFDEFG
-379 NVEKN
+379 NVKT
-384 NI
+384 

>member
-21 DKAREDGQVLQS
+21 DKAKEDGQVLQS

-43 MSLIIF
+43 MGLIIF

-54 VAMPG
+54 VALPG
-59 MNEWGKFF
+59 MSEWGKFF
-67 IIDSKEQLSN
+67 QIESKEQLYN
-77 LAYTRLYQ
+77 LPYSRLYQ
-85 VFKIIVIIALFVGIP
+85 VFEIIVIIALFVGIP
-100 LMVVSLLTQLAV
+100 LMVVSLLTQMAV
-112 GGINFAPKAAAFKG
+112 GGINFAPKAATFKG

-141 KGLVELGKSVLKVI
+141 KGLVELGKSILKVV
-155 LLVGLATLIIYIML
+155 LLVGLSTLVIYLML

-184 EVMYYA
+184 EIMYYA

-195 GTLLAALAVIAAID
+195 GTLLAALAIIAAID
-209 YFWQRHVHVQQL
+209 YFWQRHVHIEQL

-249 MEKSREASKQR
+249 MEKSRESSKQR

-291 APTILAMG
+291 APTIIAMG
-299 QGIIAKQIIE
+299 QGAIARQIME
-309 RANEHQITVFRS
+309 RANEHKITIFRS
-321 PLLARALYFTGEIGH
+321 PLLARALYFTGEIGN
-336 EISDKLYNAVAV
+336 EISDKLYNAVAI

-353 YRIDQG
+353 YRIEQG
-359 ENAEKPDITIPDE
+359 QTAEEPDITIPDE

-379 NVEKN
+379 NIEK
-384 NI
+384 

>member
-7 DGQDKTEEPSQRKI
+7 DGQEKTEEPSQRKI
-21 DKAREDGQVLQS
+21 DKSREDGQVLQS
-33 KEMFVFTSIA
+33 KEMFVFSSIA
-43 MSLIIF
+43 MGLLIF

-54 VAMPG
+54 FAIPS
-59 MNEWGKFF
+59 MNQWGRLFQ
-67 IIDSKEQLSN
+67 IESKEQLSS
-77 LAYTRLYQ
+77 LPFIRLYQ
-85 VFKIIVIIALFVGIP
+85 VFEIIVIIALFLGVP
-100 LMVVSLLTQLAV
+100 LMIVSLLTQLAV

-126 NKINPIKGLKRIFSV
+126 NKINPIKGLKRMFSM
-141 KGLVELGKSVLKVI
+141 KGLVELGKSVLKVV
-155 LLVGLATLIIYIML
+155 LLIGLAAIVIYIML
-169 PQLLMISHGT
+169 PQLLQISHGS
-179 LNSAL
+179 LKSAL

-195 GTLLAALAVIAAID
+195 GTLLTALAVIAAID
-209 YFWQRHVHVQQL
+209 YFWQRHVHIQQL
-221 KMTKQEVKD
+221 KMTKQELKD

-249 MEKSREASKQR
+249 MEKSRESSKQR

-299 QGIIAKQIIE
+299 QGVIAQKIIE
-309 RANEHQITVFRS
+309 RANDNKITVFRS
-321 PLLARALYFTGEIGH
+321 PLLARALYFTGEIGQ

-353 YRIDQG
+353 YRIEQG
-359 ENAEKPDITIPDE
+359 DPVEEPDISIPDE
-372 LTFDEFG
+372 LSFDEFG
-379 NVEKN
+379 NVKT
-384 NI
+384 

>member
-7 DGQDKTEEPSQRKI
+7 DGQEKTEDPSQRKI
-21 DKAREDGQVLQS
+21 DKSKEDGQILQS

-43 MSLIIF
+43 MGMLIF

-54 VAMPG
+54 FAVPG
-59 MNEWGKFF
+59 MKEWGKLFQ
-67 IIDSKEQLSN
+67 IESKEQLSS
-77 LAYTRLYQ
+77 LAFTRLYQ
-85 VFKIIVIIALFVGIP
+85 VFQIIIIIALFIGIP
-100 LMVVSLLTQLAV
+100 LMIVSLLTQLAV

-126 NKINPIKGLKRIFSV
+126 SKINPIKGLKRIFSV
-141 KGLVELGKSVLKVI
+141 KGLVELGKSVLKVV
-155 LLVGLATLIIYIML
+155 LLVGLATLIIYLML
-169 PQLLMISHGT
+169 PQLLQISHGS
-179 LNSAL
+179 LKSAL

-195 GTLLAALAVIAAID
+195 GALLTALAIIAAID

-221 KMTKQEVKD
+221 KMTKQELKD
-230 EHKQTDGSP
+230 ENKQTEGSP

-249 MEKSREASKQR
+249 MEKSRESGKQR
-260 EALENVSN
+260 EALDNVSN

-285 NPGEIG
+285 NPGEVG

-299 QGIIAKQIIE
+299 QGIIAQQIIE
-309 RANEHQITVFRS
+309 RAHEHKVTVFRS
-321 PLLARALYFTGEIGH
+321 PLLARALYFTGEIGQ
-336 EISDKLYNAVAV
+336 EISDRLYNAVAV

-359 ENAEKPDITIPDE
+359 EPVEEPDITIPDE

-379 NVEKN
+379 NVES
-384 NI
+384 

>member
-7 DGQDKTEEPSQRKI
+7 DGQEKTEDPSQRKI
-21 DKAREDGQVLQS
+21 NKSKEDGQILQS

-43 MSLIIF
+43 MGMLIF

-54 VAMPG
+54 FAVPG
-59 MNEWGKFF
+59 MKEWGKLFQ
-67 IIDSKEQLSN
+67 IESKEQLSS
-77 LAYTRLYQ
+77 LAFTRLYQ
-85 VFKIIVIIALFVGIP
+85 VFQIIIIIALFIGIP
-100 LMVVSLLTQLAV
+100 LMIVSLLTQLAV

-126 NKINPIKGLKRIFSV
+126 SKINPIKGLKRIFSA
-141 KGLVELGKSVLKVI
+141 KGLVELGKSVLKVV
-155 LLVGLATLIIYIML
+155 LLIGLAALIIYLML
-169 PQLLMISHGT
+169 PQLLQISHGS
-179 LNSAL
+179 LKSAL

-195 GTLLAALAVIAAID
+195 GALLTALAIIAAID

-221 KMTKQEVKD
+221 KMTKQELKD
-230 EHKQTDGSP
+230 ENKQTEGSP

-249 MEKSREASKQR
+249 MEKSRESGKQR
-260 EALENVSN
+260 EALDNVSN

-285 NPGEIG
+285 NPGEVG

-299 QGIIAKQIIE
+299 QGIIAQQIIE
-309 RANEHQITVFRS
+309 RAHEHKVTVFRS
-321 PLLARALYFTGEIGH
+321 PLLARALYFTGEIGQ
-336 EISDKLYNAVAV
+336 EISDRLYNAVAV

-359 ENAEKPDITIPDE
+359 EPVEEPDITIPDE

-379 NVEKN
+379 NVET
-384 NI
+384 

>member
-21 DKAREDGQVLQS
+21 DKAKEDGQVLQS

-43 MSLIIF
+43 MGLIIF

-54 VAMPG
+54 VALPG

-67 IIDSKEQLSN
+67 QIESKEQLYN
-77 LAYTRLYQ
+77 LPYSRLYQ
-85 VFKIIVIIALFVGIP
+85 VFEIIIIIALFVGIP
-100 LMVVSLLTQLAV
+100 LMVVSLLTQMAV
-112 GGINFAPKAAAFKG
+112 GGINFAPKAATFKG

-141 KGLVELGKSVLKVI
+141 KGLVELGKSILKVV
-155 LLVGLATLIIYIML
+155 LLVGLSTIAIYIML

-184 EVMYYA
+184 EIMYYA

-195 GTLLAALAVIAAID
+195 GTLLAALAIIAAID
-209 YFWQRHVHVQQL
+209 YFWQRHVHIEQL

-249 MEKSREASKQR
+249 MEKSRESSKQR

-291 APTILAMG
+291 APTIIAMG
-299 QGIIAKQIIE
+299 QGAIARQIME
-309 RANEHQITVFRS
+309 RANEHKITIFRS
-321 PLLARALYFTGEIGH
+321 PLLARALYFTGEIGN
-336 EISDKLYNAVAV
+336 EISDKLYNAVAI

-353 YRIDQG
+353 YRIEQG
-359 ENAEKPDITIPDE
+359 QTAEEPDITIPDE

-379 NVEKN
+379 NIEK
-384 NI
+384 